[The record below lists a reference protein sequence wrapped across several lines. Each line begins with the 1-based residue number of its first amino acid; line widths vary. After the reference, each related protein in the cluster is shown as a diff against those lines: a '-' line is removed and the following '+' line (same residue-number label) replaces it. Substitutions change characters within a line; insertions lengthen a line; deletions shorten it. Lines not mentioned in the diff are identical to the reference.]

1 MDRAKCRD
9 RDGVISA
16 ASFPDDD
23 PYQLSFENDKRTI
36 TNDIDLWSK
45 TEVETNHEN
54 LRNNNQLVIDE
65 TEGTAKHSYGINLLE
80 ELDATHQT
88 NTDESHSS
96 SQRESES
103 ASSSYSLEFLDST
116 GLGSTRM

>member
-1 MDRAKCRD
+1 MDRAKCRE
-9 RDGVISA
+9 RDSVISA

-23 PYQLSFENDKRTI
+23 PYQISFKDDSRTI

-45 TEVETNHEN
+45 TELKRNHEN
-54 LRNNNQLVIDE
+54 MRNNNQLVMDE
-65 TEGTAKHSYGINLLE
+65 TDETAKHSYDINLLE

>member
-23 PYQLSFENDKRTI
+23 PYQISFKNDQHTI

-45 TEVETNHEN
+45 TELKANNEN
-54 LRNNNQLVIDE
+54 LRNNNQLVVDE
-65 TEGTAKHSYGINLLE
+65 TEGTVKHSYGINLLE
-80 ELDATHQT
+80 ESDATHQT
-88 NTDESHSS
+88 STDESHSS
-96 SQRESES
+96 GQRESES

>member
-23 PYQLSFENDKRTI
+23 PYQILFKNDQHTI

-45 TEVETNHEN
+45 TELKVNNEN
-54 LRNNNQLVIDE
+54 LRNNNQLMVDE
-65 TEGTAKHSYGINLLE
+65 TEGTVKHSYGINLLE
-80 ELDATHQT
+80 ESDATHQT
-88 NTDESHSS
+88 STDESHSS
-96 SQRESES
+96 GQRESES

>member
-1 MDRAKCRD
+1 MDRAKSRE

-23 PYQLSFENDKRTI
+23 PYQILFENDQHNK
-36 TNDIDLWSK
+36 TNDLDLWSK
-45 TEVETNHEN
+45 TELSTNREN
-54 LRNNNQLVIDE
+54 LRNNNQLMMDG
-65 TEGTAKHSYGINLLE
+65 TEKSAKNSYDINFLE
-80 ELDATHQT
+80 ESGATHHT
-88 NTDESHSS
+88 NTDESNSS

-103 ASSSYSLEFLDST
+103 ASSSYSLEFVDNT